1 MNNNSKKTNP
11 DDQTTP
17 MTSRQVVNSILEKL
31 QKNGHNVSDM
41 TLIHKGLENGKDDL
55 ASKTK
60 ESYKVDHHRAA
71 ATKAYEILTQG
82 EFKCKKNS
90 SRTGDPESIES
101 GHALKLMH
109 DGLYLAIVIDTKNPF
124 QKNLIQSGI
133 MFLPKHLTG
142 GNKVMSMAGE
152 TR

>member
-1 MNNNSKKTNP
+1 MNTNSKKTP
-11 DDQTTP
+11 TQDKTTP
-17 MTSRQVVNSILEKL
+17 MTSRQVVNSILKKL
-31 QKNGHNVSDM
+31 EKNGHNISDM
-41 TLIHKGLENGKDDL
+41 ILIHIGLESGQEDL
-55 ASKTK
+55 ASAVK
-60 ESYKVDHHRAA
+60 EAHKVVHHRAA
-71 ATKAYEILTQG
+71 ANKAHEILTQG

-109 DGLYLAIVIDTKNPF
+109 DGLYLAIVIDTKNSF
-124 QKNLIQSGI
+124 KKTVIQSGI

-142 GNKVMSMAGE
+142 SKKIMSMAGE